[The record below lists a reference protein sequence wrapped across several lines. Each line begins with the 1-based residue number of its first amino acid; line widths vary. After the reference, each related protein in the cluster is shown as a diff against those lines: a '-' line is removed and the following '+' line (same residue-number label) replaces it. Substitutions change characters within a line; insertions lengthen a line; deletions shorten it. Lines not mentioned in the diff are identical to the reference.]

1 MKISKIAIFLSD
13 LGGGGAEK
21 VMLNLADGFI
31 ARNLAVDLVL
41 VRKTGAYISQINPKL
56 NLIDLQGKSL
66 SRSLPLLIRYLKQE
80 QPSVLLSALEDTN
93 IVAIFAKWLA
103 NVGTKVT
110 VTVHNTLSQE
120 SIHANDLKRKLV
132 PYLVPWLYLLAD
144 NVVAVSHGVAQDLIK
159 LGLSKHKINAVYNPI
174 VTPDLET
181 KLQQS
186 LEHPWF
192 SSDEPPVIMGVGRLD
207 KQKDF
212 PTLIRAFAEVRK
224 RIPAKLIILGEGDEK
239 SNLQSLIDKLGI
251 KEDVLLPGFVQN
263 PYVYMQQ
270 ANIVVLSSAW
280 EGFGNVLVEAMAAG
294 TPVVSTD
301 CPCGPAEILADG
313 KYGKLVSVADVNG
326 MAKAIYQTLNEVP
339 NTDKLIRRASEF
351 SQEKAVTKYIELF
364 NDA

>member
-1 MKISKIAIFLSD
+1 MKTPKIAIFLTD
-13 LGGGGAEK
+13 LGGGGAQK

-31 ARNLAVDLVL
+31 DRDLAVDLVL
-41 VRKTGAYISQINPKL
+41 VSKTGAYVSQINPRV

-103 NVGTKVT
+103 NTATKVT
-110 VTVHNTLSQE
+110 VTVHNTLSKEPIHTE
-120 SIHANDLKRKLV
+120 SLKRKFIF
-132 PYLVPWLYLLAD
+132 YLIPWLYLLAD
-144 NVVAVSHGVAQDLIK
+144 NVVAVSHGVAKDLIK
-159 LGLSKHKINAVYNPI
+159 LGLSKHKINAIYNPI
-174 VTPDLET
+174 VTPKLNV

-192 SSDEPPVIMGVGRLD
+192 SSDQPPVILGVGRFNI
-207 KQKDF
+207 QKDF
-212 PTLIRAFAEVRK
+212 PTLIRAFAEIRK
-224 RIPAKLIILGEGDEK
+224 QISAKLIILGEGEEK
-239 SNLQSLIDKLGI
+239 SNFESLINKLGVTQ
-251 KEDVLLPGFVQN
+251 DVLLPGFVQN
-263 PYVYMQQ
+263 PYVYMKQ

-301 CPCGPAEILADG
+301 CPYGPAEILADG
-313 KYGKLVSVADVNG
+313 KYGKLVSVGDVNG

-339 NTDKLIRRASEF
+339 NTDKLTCRAFEF
-351 SQEKAVTKYIELF
+351 SQEKAVTKYIKLF
-364 NDA
+364 F